1 MPSWLASWPFVW
13 LYLFFVLGAALRSQ
27 ALYWLGRGIAAGVLH
42 SRWSARLEGPRTRRA
57 VQLIERW
64 GMPVVPLSFLTVG
77 LQSAVHGASGLLRL
91 HWLRYTLWS
100 VPGWLVWALVWTGGG
115 TAAVY
120 GAVALAARSPW
131 ALAGAGVVV
140 AVAVTA
146 LVLRRRR
153 RREAETVE
161 QLAERAHHERAH
173 DERVPVDRTSDGR
186 TRDDAATA
194 P

>member
-1 MPSWLASWPFVW
+1 MPRWLESWPFVW

-27 ALYWLGRGIAAGVLH
+27 ALYWLGRGVAAGALRT
-42 SRWSARLEGPRTRRA
+42 RWSERLDGPRTRRA
-57 VQLIERW
+57 VRLIERW

-115 TAAVY
+115 TVAVY

-131 ALAGAGVVV
+131 ALVGVLLV
-140 AVAVTA
+140 AVAAVTV

-153 RREAETVE
+153 RREAEEAVDA
-161 QLAERAHHERAH
+161 LAEQAH
-173 DERVPVDRTSDGR
+173 
-186 TRDDAATA
+186 DDAAPSA

>member
-1 MPSWLASWPFVW
+1 VPSWLESWPFVW

-27 ALYWLGRGIAAGVLH
+27 ALYWLGRGAATGALRT
-42 SRWSARLEGPRTRRA
+42 RWAGRLEGPRVQRA
-57 VQLIERW
+57 VRLIERW

-115 TAAVY
+115 TIALY

-131 ALAGAGVVV
+131 ALAA
-140 AVAVTA
+140 AVAVVTV
-146 LVLRRRR
+146 LVGLLAVRRRR
-153 RREAETVE
+153 RREADAVVE
-161 QLAERAHHERAH
+161 ELTGRAH
-173 DERVPVDRTSDGR
+173 DDLPRSP
-186 TRDDAATA
+186 
-194 P
+194 

>member
-1 MPSWLASWPFVW
+1 MPSWLEGWPFVW

-27 ALYWLGRGIAAGVLH
+27 ALYWLGRGVAAGTL
-42 SRWSARLEGPRTRRA
+42 RARRAAWLDGPRTHRA
-57 VQLIERW
+57 VRLIERW

-115 TAAVY
+115 TVAVY
-120 GAVALAARSPW
+120 GALALAARSPW
-131 ALAGAGVVV
+131 ALVGALVLAGAV
-140 AVAVTA
+140 AAV

-153 RREAETVE
+153 RREALDALQGLVDQAPEHTP
-161 QLAERAHHERAH
+161 RA
-173 DERVPVDRTSDGR
+173 
-186 TRDDAATA
+186 
-194 P
+194 

>member
-1 MPSWLASWPFVW
+1 MPSWLESWPFVW

-27 ALYWLGRGIAAGVLH
+27 ALYWLGRGAAAGALR
-42 SRWSARLEGPRTRRA
+42 SRWADRLDGPRVRRA
-57 VQLIERW
+57 VRLIERW

-120 GAVALAARSPW
+120 GSAALAARSPW
-131 ALAGAGVVV
+131 ALAGVATVV
-140 AVAVTA
+140 AASAVV
-146 LVLRRRR
+146 LVVRRRR
-153 RREAETVE
+153 RREAEDAVE
-161 QLAERAHHERAH
+161 QLADRA
-173 DERVPVDRTSDGR
+173 
-186 TRDDAATA
+186 RDDAATA